1 LLEVAKMPLRTIA
14 TFAIAIVLG
23 LIAVVLINMYMGSAK
38 KTQVAQVQ
46 AGTGSPVVVAAVPI
60 ARGVVVQP
68 QLLKIVN
75 YPAGSVPV
83 GSFTK
88 ISDLTGTKDQQRIA
102 LGSMVPDQPVL
113 TPELTQPGQKLNLAT
128 ELDPG
133 TQAVAIRINDV
144 TGVGGF
150 VLPNDRVDVMLSR
163 TVSHGNNNP
172 TLLTQVVAEN
182 VRVLGVDQSDDQD
195 ANKPVV
201 VKAVTLELTPEQ
213 AQSITLAQTMGTL
226 SLSLRHVEDAAPV
239 TRLATTNAAF
249 GFVGSS
255 APVEHHA
262 VIHRVLG
269 PSVRV
274 TRGTDTSVYELS
286 AR

>member
-1 LLEVAKMPLRTIA
+1 MPLRTIA

-23 LIAVVLINMYMGSAK
+23 LFAVILINMYMGSQRK
-38 KTQVAQVQ
+38 VQVAQVQ
-46 AGTGSPVVVAAVPI
+46 SGVGSPVVVAAVPI
-60 ARGVVVQP
+60 TRGVVVQP
-68 QLLKIVN
+68 QLLKVVN

-83 GSFTK
+83 GAFTK

-102 LGSMVPDQPVL
+102 LGNMVPDQPVL

-133 TQAVAIRINDV
+133 TQAVAVRMTDV

-163 TVSHGNNNP
+163 SVPHPNGNP

-182 VRVLGVDQSDDQD
+182 VRVLGVDQSDDED

-213 AQSITLAQTMGTL
+213 AQSVTLAQTMGTV
-226 SLSLRHVEDAAPV
+226 SLSLRHVEDTAPV
-239 TRLATTNAAF
+239 TRMATTNAAF
-249 GFVGSS
+249 GFVGSTN
-255 APVEHHA
+255 PVAHHA
-262 VIHRVLG
+262 EVHRVMG